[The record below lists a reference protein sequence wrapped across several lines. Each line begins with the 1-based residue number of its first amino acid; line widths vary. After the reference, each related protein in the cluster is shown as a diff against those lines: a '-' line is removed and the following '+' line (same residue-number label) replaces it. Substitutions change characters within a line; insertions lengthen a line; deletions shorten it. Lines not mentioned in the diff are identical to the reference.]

1 MTMDALTALHT
12 RTATPRLVE
21 PAPEGAAL
29 EAILKAGLRAPDH
42 GMLRPWR
49 FLLVS
54 GDARQKLGE
63 LFVEA
68 IQPEGI
74 ERRKKLLESPLRAP
88 LLIVGVA
95 TVKDVDGIPAVE
107 QVGSMAAALQNM
119 SVAIHALGFGSV
131 WRTGAVAYD
140 TRVKHALG
148 LNASDAIVGY
158 LYVGTPTFRD
168 RPVPEVAIADY
179 VQNWVG

>member
-1 MTMDALTALHT
+1 MDALTALQT

-54 GDARQKLGE
+54 GEARQKLGE
-63 LFVEA
+63 LFVA
-68 IQPEGI
+68 AVQPESD

-88 LLIVGVA
+88 LLIIGVA
-95 TVKDVDGIPAVE
+95 TVKASDGVPAIE
-107 QVGSMAAALQNM
+107 QIGSMAAALQNM
-119 SVAIHALGFGSV
+119 TVAIHALGFGSI

-140 TRVKHALG
+140 ERVKQALG
-148 LNASDAIVGY
+148 FSAGDAIVGY

>member
-1 MTMDALTALHT
+1 MTMDALTALQT
-12 RTATPRLVE
+12 RTANPRLVE
-21 PAPEGAAL
+21 PAPQGAEL
-29 EAILKAGLRAPDH
+29 DAILKAGLRAPDH

-54 GDARQKLGE
+54 GEARQKLGE
-63 LFVEA
+63 LFVA
-68 IQPEGI
+68 AMQPEA
-74 ERRKKLLESPLRAP
+74 EDRRKKLLESPLRAP
-88 LLIVGVA
+88 LLIIGVA
-95 TVKDVDGIPAVE
+95 TVKEADGIPAIE
-107 QVGSMAAALQNM
+107 QVSSMAAALQNM

-140 TRVKHALG
+140 ARVKQALG
-148 LNASDAIVGY
+148 LSATDAIVGF

>member
-1 MTMDALTALHT
+1 MTMDALTALQT
-12 RTATPRLVE
+12 RTATPRLVD

-29 EAILKAGLRAPDH
+29 ESILKAGLRAPDH

-63 LFVEA
+63 LFA
-68 IQPEGI
+68 AALQPETE

-88 LLIVGVA
+88 LLIIGVA
-95 TVKDVDGIPAVE
+95 TVKEAEGIPAIE

-119 SVAIHALGFGSV
+119 TVAIHALGFGSI
-131 WRTGAVAYD
+131 WRTGPVAHD
-140 TRVKHALG
+140 ARVKQALG
-148 LNASDAIVGY
+148 LRDSDVIVGY

-168 RPVPEVAIADY
+168 RPVPEVALADH
-179 VQNWVG
+179 VQTWIG